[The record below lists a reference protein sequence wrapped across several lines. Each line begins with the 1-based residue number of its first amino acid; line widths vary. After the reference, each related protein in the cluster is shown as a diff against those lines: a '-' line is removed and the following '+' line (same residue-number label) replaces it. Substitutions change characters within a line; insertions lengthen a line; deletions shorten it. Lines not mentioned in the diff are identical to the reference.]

1 MRRPYWSVK
10 SLATM
15 ALMCA
20 MSVVL
25 GTVLSIKAIPL
36 GGTYTLN
43 IALNLLPVQFAGLLW
58 GPMAGLLVGFVAD
71 FFKWLLYPLG
81 AYHPGFSLSMAM
93 MGFLPALAA
102 QLLQHRQTRDEPLS
116 IRLVH
121 EPRPGFLARLSLGQL
136 LVGVGAAQ
144 LLFSVGLN
152 SYWIASMQGR
162 ALWALLPVRVVNA
175 LVMIPAYSLLL
186 RESARLSVRLGLVPR
201 HD

>member
-1 MRRPYWSVK
+1 MQRPRWSVK

-15 ALMCA
+15 ALLCA

-43 IALNLLPVQFAGLLW
+43 IALNLLPVQFAGLLF
-58 GPMAGLLVGFVAD
+58 GPLSGLLVGFVAD
-71 FFKWLLYPLG
+71 FFKWLLYPVG

-93 MGFLPALAA
+93 MGFIPALTV
-102 QLLQHRQTRDEPLS
+102 QLLQHWQTRGEPLW
-116 IRLVH
+116 ICMAH
-121 EPRPGFLARLSLGQL
+121 EPSPSLFARVSLWQL
-136 LVGVGAAQ
+136 LLGVGAAQ

-162 ALWALLPVRVVNA
+162 AIWALLPTRVVNA
-175 LVMIPAYSLLL
+175 LVMIPTYSLLL
-186 RESARLSVRLGLVPR
+186 RESARLSVRLGLAPW